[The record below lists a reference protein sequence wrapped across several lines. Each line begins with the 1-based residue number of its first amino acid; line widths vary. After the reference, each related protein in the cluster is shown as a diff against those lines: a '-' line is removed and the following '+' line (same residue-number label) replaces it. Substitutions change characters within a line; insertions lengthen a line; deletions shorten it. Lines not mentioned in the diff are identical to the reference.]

1 MGLID
6 TSCAM
11 RGDTVHIDVRGK
23 YVEAEI
29 VNLPFVS
36 QRYFRG

>member
-1 MGLID
+1 
-6 TSCAM
+6 M

-29 VNLPFVS
+29 VNMPFVS